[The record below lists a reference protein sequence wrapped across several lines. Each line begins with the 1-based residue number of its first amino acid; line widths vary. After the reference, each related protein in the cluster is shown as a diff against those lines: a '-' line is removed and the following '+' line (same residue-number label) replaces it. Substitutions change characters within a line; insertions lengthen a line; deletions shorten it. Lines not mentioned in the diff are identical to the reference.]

1 MNRILSDQEKVYDR
15 QNVPLNRA
23 GQVLT
28 FHPGEQ
34 VHCGVSTNYK
44 CSLTGDVLPERVVM
58 FVDFVPQKF
67 YNKVRNLKL
76 FHSEYPWG
84 LQKGGIQ
91 THQVISL
98 NSPFFDGAK
107 R

>member
-34 VHCGVSTNYK
+34 VFFLTVCGA
-44 CSLTGDVLPERVVM
+44 
-58 FVDFVPQKF
+58 
-67 YNKVRNLKL
+67 VRRRLCCCTHFFAHRRMLVRTRL
-76 FHSEYPWG
+76 FE
-84 LQKGGIQ
+84 I
-91 THQVISL
+91 
-98 NSPFFDGAK
+98 AM
-107 R
+107 